1 MALLYLALTMS
12 FYGEVEQSATRRRF
26 DMETLL
32 ICLMMYLAVGVALFA
47 HPQGEA
53 ELDDFHWR
61 GQVSIFLSTWRDVVR
76 WPLAILRR
84 QG

>member
-1 MALLYLALTMS
+1 MPLYLPLTMS
-12 FYGEVEQSATRRRF
+12 FYGEVEQTATRRRY

-47 HPQGEA
+47 HPPGEA

-61 GQVSIFLSTWRDVVR
+61 GQGSIFLSTWRDVVR

-84 QG
+84 PG